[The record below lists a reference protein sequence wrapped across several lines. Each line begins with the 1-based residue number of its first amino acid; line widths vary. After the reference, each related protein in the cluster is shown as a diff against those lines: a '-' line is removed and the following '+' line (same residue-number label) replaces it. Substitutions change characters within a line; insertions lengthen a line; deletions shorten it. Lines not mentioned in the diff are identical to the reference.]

1 MVIFSFTSGKH
12 HSKKKDEKLHW
23 WARSGQP
30 ATGLNF
36 LWNDMGVRKT
46 LTYYYKSIEFNSVR
60 LFFCLEILTIALPNM
75 NFVHF

>member
-1 MVIFSFTSGKH
+1 MVLSIQLDCLISSKYDVGRFPMVIFSFTLGKH

-36 LWNDMGVRKT
+36 LWNDMSVRKT
-46 LTYYYKSIEFNSVR
+46 LTY
-60 LFFCLEILTIALPNM
+60 
-75 NFVHF
+75 